1 MTRWILSAVLCAAIT
16 VVLVAGATAQYDY
29 PPSTSEKTRTA
40 STTDSFERA
49 VDLSRFR
56 KGNYE
61 WDTQEYLR
69 SGFTAL
75 HAEHLQ
81 LLKEVA
87 ALRAGMEHLS
97 TEVRR
102 LSAEPRS

>member
-16 VVLVAGATAQYDY
+16 VAAAGYATAQYDY
-29 PPSTSEKTRTA
+29 QPSASEKAHTASTSE
-40 STTDSFERA
+40 SFERA

-69 SGFTAL
+69 SGFLAL

-81 LLKEVA
+81 LLKELA
-87 ALRAGMEHLS
+87 ALRAEVQQLS
-97 TEVRR
+97 AEVRR
-102 LSAEPRS
+102 RSGAGS

>member
-1 MTRWILSAVLCAAIT
+1 MTRWIMSAVLCAAIT
-16 VVLVAGATAQYDY
+16 VVVVCDATAQYDY
-29 PPSTSEKTRTA
+29 QPSASEKARTSSTSE
-40 STTDSFERA
+40 SFERA

-75 HAEHLQ
+75 HGEHLQ

-87 ALRAGMEHLS
+87 ALRAEMEHVS
-97 TEVRR
+97 AEVRR